1 VGVLTGGTT
10 GVGAPVAGV
19 VLQEASRIALMIAR
33 TIQRWWWTCLGDWNR
48 RYIQILSLRR

>member
-1 VGVLTGGTT
+1 VLTSGTT

-33 TIQRWWWTCLGDWNR
+33 TIQRWWNWLDDWSC

>member
-1 VGVLTGGTT
+1 VLTGGTT
-10 GVGAPVAGV
+10 GVDVPVAGV

-48 RYIQILSLRR
+48 RYIQLLSLRR